1 MSMGEL
7 NEREICFEKEE
18 CERGNKKFRK
28 IHFSSEESWE
38 DGILNNQIFQHTYAQ
53 PGKHTVVVKEK
64 GKNGQE
70 VQIEYVIET
79 TNKVNNG
86 KITKGLNF
94 LTVPEANFS
103 KDKKISIFA
112 SKNTHNK
119 VGFFVEYDGTW
130 DSCFIDTDINDDSD
144 GDMKKDNDRDINCNE
159 EVIRDYAKNGAPIGQ
174 TIGKLYFENNGKTV
188 FKTFTVEFEDS
199 ELLLTDSQKAIYD
212 DISTLI
218 NGIDENTI
226 TNYTFKYLL
235 ESLRKNLTDV
245 NQTTANVV
253 ELQNFLNE
261 NPIYL
266 DEKQN
271 NLLQSIFTRLKNAD
285 TVSALGGNAYEKS
298 KAEILA
304 LLPDGLS
311 ASVNL
316 KFNSFESIADTL
328 DGDAKKNELTTIL
341 NYISEHAGEYEMPQ
355 TDVQDFILPEFC
367 NILDFYDITSSACST
382 MTQEQEMQQSQL
394 QENTEPHDDEG
405 GLPGWLKILLW
416 VVIWGIVIVGWVIVF
431 FAVKAKV
438 SDQSGDEEEEE

>member
-1 MSMGEL
+1 MSIGDL
-7 NEREICFEKEE
+7 AEREICFEKVE

-28 IHFSSEESWE
+28 IHFASDRSAE
-38 DGILNNQIFQHTYAQ
+38 DGILNNQIFKHTYDQ
-53 PGKHTVVVKEK
+53 PGKHTVVVTEK

-70 VQIEYVIET
+70 VQIEYLIET

-94 LTVPEANFS
+94 ITVPEATFD

-119 VGFFVEYDGTW
+119 VAFFVDYAGTG

-159 EVIRDYAKNGAPIGQ
+159 EVIRDYAKDHTPIGQ
-174 TIGKLYFENNGKTV
+174 TIGKLYFENNGKMV

-199 ELLLTDSQKAIYD
+199 ELLLTDKQKEIYD

-218 NGIDENTI
+218 NGIDETSI

-235 ESLRKNLTDV
+235 ESLRKNLTDS

-253 ELQNFLNE
+253 ELQNFLDE

-271 NLLQSIFTRLKNAD
+271 NLLQSILKRLQNSD
-285 TVSALGGNAYEKS
+285 TVSALG
-298 KAEILA
+298 
-304 LLPDGLS
+304 
-311 ASVNL
+311 
-316 KFNSFESIADTL
+316 
-328 DGDAKKNELTTIL
+328 
-341 NYISEHAGEYEMPQ
+341 
-355 TDVQDFILPEFC
+355 
-367 NILDFYDITSSACST
+367 
-382 MTQEQEMQQSQL
+382 
-394 QENTEPHDDEG
+394 
-405 GLPGWLKILLW
+405 
-416 VVIWGIVIVGWVIVF
+416 
-431 FAVKAKV
+431 
-438 SDQSGDEEEEE
+438 